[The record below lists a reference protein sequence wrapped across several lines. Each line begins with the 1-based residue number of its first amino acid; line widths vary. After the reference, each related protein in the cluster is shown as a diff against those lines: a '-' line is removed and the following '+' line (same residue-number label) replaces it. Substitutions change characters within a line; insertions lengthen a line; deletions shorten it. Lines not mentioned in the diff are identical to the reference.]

1 LFSVALILYFVSSG
15 KSLFI
20 SRVKSR
26 VEKIMPDVQ
35 RTTIRF
41 MQKVCDFDVVME
53 FLNSDESRKGHPQ
66 IIHMDV
72 TATVRNVFSLLC

>member
-1 LFSVALILYFVSSG
+1 
-15 KSLFI
+15 
-20 SRVKSR
+20 
-26 VEKIMPDVQ
+26 MPDVQ